1 MCVGGG
7 DGVQRLLARAGVG
20 SWTLRSRRAAWQGG
34 GGWGHST
41 GEESGFGE
49 MGSRGLGVTPAHS
62 CPSSAQ
68 KSLVEMSPRVWL
80 RGAKGLHPFPVP
92 SQCLA
97 AR

>member
-1 MCVGGG
+1 MCVWGGRRPKAAG
-7 DGVQRLLARAGVG
+7 QGRCGVLDTEEREGCVAGG
-20 SWTLRSRRAAWQGG
+20 R
-34 GGWGHST
+34 GWGHST

>member
-1 MCVGGG
+1 MCGGG
-7 DGVQRLLARAGVG
+7 GVQRLLARAGVG
-20 SWTLRSRRAAWQGG
+20 SWTLRSGRAAWQGG
-34 GGWGHST
+34 GGGVT
-41 GEESGFGE
+41 AREESGFGE